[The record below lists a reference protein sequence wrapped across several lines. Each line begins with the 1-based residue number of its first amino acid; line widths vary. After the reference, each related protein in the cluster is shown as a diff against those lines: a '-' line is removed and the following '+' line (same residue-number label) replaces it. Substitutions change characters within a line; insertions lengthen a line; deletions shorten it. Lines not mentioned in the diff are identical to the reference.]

1 MSDRII
7 DRETYRKIKK
17 MTREELQDFLM
28 KYADNLLRENGA
40 EEIDLSD
47 MREDISKVKGI
58 GEKRL
63 DELMKI
69 IEGYLK

>member
-17 MTREELQDFLM
+17 MTREELQYFLM

-47 MREDISKVKGI
+47 MREDIGKVKGI
-58 GEKRL
+58 VEKRL
-63 DELMKI
+63 DEIMKI

>member
-17 MTREELQDFLM
+17 MTREEQHDFLM

-40 EEIDLSD
+40 EEIDLSN
-47 MREDISKVKGI
+47 MREDIGKVKGI

-63 DELMKI
+63 DEIMKI

>member
-28 KYADNLLRENGA
+28 KYADNFLRENGA

-47 MREDISKVKGI
+47 MREDIGKVKGI

-63 DELMKI
+63 DEIMKI